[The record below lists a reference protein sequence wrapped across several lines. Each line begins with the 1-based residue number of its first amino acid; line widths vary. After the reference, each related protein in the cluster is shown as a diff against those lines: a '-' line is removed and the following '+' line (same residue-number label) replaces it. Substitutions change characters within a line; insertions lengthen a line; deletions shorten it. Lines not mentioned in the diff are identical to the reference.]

1 LSVIGKKTSFI
12 LYLNLPVMTATK
24 AQIANIDEYIS
35 GFPEKTQKILERIRV
50 TVKDAAPDAFETI
63 KYSMPTFVFKGNLI
77 HFAAYKNHIGM
88 YPIPVG
94 DNELSK
100 ALDEYKT
107 EKSTLRFPLDKPI
120 PFDLIS
126 KIIKLRVKQRLENE
140 MLLQTKK

>member
-1 LSVIGKKTSFI
+1 
-12 LYLNLPVMTATK
+12 MTATK
-24 AQIANIDEYIS
+24 TQIANIDEYIS
-35 GFPEKTQKILERIRV
+35 GFPEKTQNILAKIRV
-50 TVKDAAPDAFETI
+50 TIKDAAPEAFETI

-100 ALDEYKT
+100 ELSEYKT

-120 PFDLIS
+120 PFELIS
-126 KIIKLRVKQRLENE
+126 RIIKFRVKQRLE
-140 MLLQTKK
+140 K

>member
-1 LSVIGKKTSFI
+1 MTTVKTS
-12 LYLNLPVMTATK
+12 V
-24 AQIANIDEYIS
+24 ANIDEYIS

-88 YPIPVG
+88 YPIPEG
-94 DNELSK
+94 DSKLSQELSV
-100 ALDEYKT
+100 YKT

-120 PFDLIS
+120 PFELIS
-126 KIIKLRVKQRLENE
+126 RIIKLRVKQRLEI
-140 MLLQTKK
+140 

>member
-1 LSVIGKKTSFI
+1 
-12 LYLNLPVMTATK
+12 MTTAK

-35 GFPEKTQKILERIRV
+35 GFPEKTQQILERIRV
-50 TVKDAAPDAFETI
+50 TVKDAAPEAFETI

-100 ALDEYKT
+100 ELSVYKT

-126 KIIKLRVKQRLENE
+126 RLIKLRVKQRLEE
-140 MLLQTKK
+140 